1 MDREAWRVT
10 VHGVAK
16 NRAQL
21 SNSHTHTHTHTHMQK
36 TEPSQTVS
44 SHGGHSRM
52 GFSEEAGGRMGQ
64 KFLQR
69 LFRYLEKGLRQ
80 DVNPGLSYSKV
91 SVLLS

>member
-21 SNSHTHTHTHTHMQK
+21 SNSHAHTQK

-52 GFSEEAGGRMGQ
+52 GFSEEAGVRMGQ
-64 KFLQR
+64 KFLEG

-80 DVNPGLSYSKV
+80 NVNPGLSYSKV